1 MPAGPESSA
10 ERVALWR
17 ALHVQIDAPPP
28 VIDDEVGLRL
38 IDPPAG
44 WQQRPDMDPEGTRT
58 FRTSIVARARF
69 IEDLVAEERAKGVD
83 QYVILGAGLDT
94 FAQRRPDIAS
104 AFRVFEVD
112 QPAPQ
117 AWKQQRLIE
126 LGYGIPAWLGFVPV
140 DFENDAWWERLA
152 QAGFDTTR
160 PAIVAALGLS
170 LYLTKEANLD
180 LLRRIASFAPG
191 STLAFTFIL
200 PAEVPNDVKKAA
212 RASGTSFLSAFTPPE
227 MLELGHKAGFRNVHC
242 VSGDDLAARYFTN
255 RTDAL
260 RPSNGEAFLIATT

>member
-1 MPAGPESSA
+1 
-10 ERVALWR
+10 LWR
-17 ALHVQIDAPPP
+17 ALHVQIDAPPY

-44 WQQRPDMDPEGTRT
+44 WQHRPDMDPEGTRT

-69 IEDLVAEERAKGVD
+69 VEDLVAEECAKGVA

-104 AFRVFEVD
+104 ALRVFEVD
-112 QPAPQ
+112 QTGPQ

-126 LGYGIPAWLGFVPV
+126 LGYGIPEWLRFVPV
-140 DFENDAWWERLA
+140 DFEKDAWWERLA
-152 QAGFDTTR
+152 QAGFDAKR
-160 PAIVAALGLS
+160 PAVVSATGLS
-170 LYLTKEANLD
+170 LYLTKEANFD

-191 STLAFTFIL
+191 STLAMTFIL
-200 PAEVPNDVKKAA
+200 PAEVDESVQKSA
-212 RASGTSFLSAFTPPE
+212 RASGTPFLSSFTPPE
-227 MLELGHKAGFRNVHC
+227 MLALGRDAGFRSVHC
-242 VSGDDLAARYFTN
+242 VLGDDLAERYFST
-255 RTDAL
+255 RTDNL

>member
-17 ALHVQIDAPPP
+17 ALHVQIDAPPHL
-28 VIDDEVGLRL
+28 IEDDIGLRL

-69 IEDLVAEERAKGVD
+69 IEDLVAEECANGVD

-112 QPAPQ
+112 RPGPQ
-117 AWKQQRLIE
+117 TWKQQRLIE
-126 LGYGIPAWLGFVPV
+126 LGYGIPEWLRFVPV
-140 DFENDAWWERLA
+140 DFEKDAWWERLA
-152 QAGFDTTR
+152 RAGFDAHR
-160 PAIVAALGLS
+160 PALVAATGLS
-170 LYLTKEANLD
+170 LYLAKEANAD
-180 LLRRIASFAPG
+180 MLRRIASFAPG
-191 STLAFTFIL
+191 STLAMTFIL
-200 PAEVPNDVKKAA
+200 PAEVPDDVKTSA
-212 RASGTSFLSAFTPPE
+212 RASGTPFLSFFTPPE
-227 MLELGHKAGFRNVHC
+227 MLDLAREAGLRTAHC
-242 VSGDDLAARYFTN
+242 VLGDDLAQRYFTN
-255 RTDAL
+255 RPDNL
-260 RPSNGEAFLIATT
+260 RPSNGEAILLATT

>member
-17 ALHVQIDAPPP
+17 ALHAQIDAPPH
-28 VIDDEVGLRL
+28 VIDDEIGLRL

-69 IEDLVAEERAKGVD
+69 IEDLVAEERARGVD

-94 FAQRRPDIAS
+94 FAQRRPEIAS
-104 AFRVFEVD
+104 SLRVFEVD

-126 LGYGIPAWLGFVPV
+126 LGYGVPDRLHFVPV
-140 DFENDAWWERLA
+140 DFEKDAWSERLA
-152 QAGFDTTR
+152 QSGFDANR
-160 PAIVAALGLS
+160 PAVVSATGLS
-170 LYLTKEANLD
+170 LYLTKEANFEM
-180 LLRRIASFAPG
+180 LRGIASFAPG

-200 PAEVPNDVKKAA
+200 PAEVDESVQKSA
-212 RASGTSFLSAFTPPE
+212 RASGTPFLSFFTPPE
-227 MLELGHKAGFRNVHC
+227 MLDLGREAGFRNVRN
-242 VSGDDLAARYFTN
+242 VSGDDLAQRYFTN
-255 RTDAL
+255 RTDNL

>member
-1 MPAGPESSA
+1 MASGPESSA

-17 ALHVQIDAPPP
+17 ALHVQIDAPPH

-69 IEDLVAEERAKGVD
+69 IEDLVAEERTKGVD

-94 FAQRRPDIAS
+94 FAQRRPEVAS
-104 AFRVFEVD
+104 AMHVYEVD
-112 QPAPQ
+112 QPDPQ
-117 AWKQQRLIE
+117 TWKRQRLIE
-126 LGYGIPAWLGFVPV
+126 LGYGIPGWMHFVPV
-140 DFENDAWWERLA
+140 NFETDKWWERLT
-152 QAGFDTTR
+152 QAGFDSRR
-160 PAIVAALGLS
+160 PAVVAAAGLS
-170 LYLTKEANLD
+170 LYLTAEANLE
-180 LLRRIASFAPG
+180 LLRRIATFAPG

-200 PAEVPNDVKKAA
+200 PAEVPDHVKKAA
-212 RASGTSFLSAFTPPE
+212 GASGTPFLSAFTPPE
-227 MLELGHKAGFRNVHC
+227 MLDLGREAGFRNVQC
-242 VSGDDLAARYFTN
+242 VLGDDLAERYFTN
-255 RTDAL
+255 RTDNL